1 MDGVR
6 ESALQISE
14 NVAPVRATVSAK
26 VLRQEDG
33 TAGPRGLED
42 SEQGRWN

>member
-6 ESALQISE
+6 ESGLQISE
-14 NVAPVRATVSAK
+14 SVAPVRGRVGAK

-33 TAGPRGLED
+33 TAGPRGLEE